1 MTVFKLDPTELDRLE
16 ASLER
21 NSQDEAPQEFSEE
34 PTDLPSCT
42 AQATMITIF
51 DDIAFSDEDEADQE
65 PEAHNNQNTVVAQ
78 LYDVNEAIPLKDFKD
93 NGDEYVQRRVKA
105 LAKEMV
111 DLGGVREY
119 SALPEDV
126 GTLATELRARFPNFI
141 HVVNWLEDH
150 LILSTLNRRVYFPPV
165 LLVGPPGVGKTYF
178 SKALAKL
185 LKTSYLEVH
194 FESAQSSSQLSGSS
208 DFWSNSQQ
216 GELFNL
222 LVRGKHF
229 NPLVMVDELDK
240 SGGDGRFDPMT
251 SLYQLLERET
261 ACSFRDESMR
271 RVALNAAG
279 VMWMLT
285 ANDDSS
291 LPSPIIS
298 RVTVLRIENPD
309 HEQCKIIARQIY
321 SSILESMVLTENFES
336 ALSNEVVSCIA
347 ARPPRE
353 MKNILITALALAA
366 RSGRRFLAP
375 EDISPPVRPGKRIGF
390 VH

>member
-1 MTVFKLDPTELDRLE
+1 MTVFNREPSELDRIE
-16 ASLER
+16 AALSCNE
-21 NSQDEAPQEFSEE
+21 QDDEPQEFTEE
-34 PTDLPSCT
+34 PTESASMMAPGVDFS
-42 AQATMITIF
+42 IF
-51 DDIAFSDEDEADQE
+51 DDIAFSDEDGADHDPEADKR
-65 PEAHNNQNTVVAQ
+65 QNTVVAQ
-78 LYDVNEAIPLKDFKD
+78 LYDVNEVIPLKDFKD

-111 DLGGVREY
+111 DLGGVRYY
-119 SALPEDV
+119 SAVPEDI
-126 GTLATELRARFPNFI
+126 GALADDLRARFPNFV

-150 LILSTLNRRVYFPPV
+150 LILSTLNRRVYFPPL

-271 RVALNAAG
+271 RVALNASG

-285 ANDDSS
+285 ANDDSN
-291 LPSPIIS
+291 L
-298 RVTVLRIENPD
+298 
-309 HEQCKIIARQIY
+309 
-321 SSILESMVLTENFES
+321 S
-336 ALSNEVVSCIA
+336 AMFQRGASYKPKA
-347 ARPPRE
+347 ALDTTAPRSRPP
-353 MKNILITALALAA
+353 T
-366 RSGRRFLAP
+366 GR
-375 EDISPPVRPGKRIGF
+375 
-390 VH
+390 